1 MSSRELIE
9 GFKNNETHTL
19 NRIYRSQYV
28 KLERFVLSNNGN
40 RDQAKDV
47 FQEAFVVLWRNIRED
62 TFVPQNISEING
74 YLYRIAKNK
83 WLDYLRSA
91 EYKKRTILENQHDVT
106 EETAADNEHKFRMV
120 EQGLKKLGEKCRDI
134 LSRFYFRKQSMADIA
149 DAFGWTEASARNN
162 KYRCIQQLRENL
174 NGIEDE

>member
-1 MSSRELIE
+1 MSSWELIE

-19 NRIYRSQYV
+19 NRIYSNEYV

-62 TFVPQNISEING
+62 VFVPESTSEVNG

-91 EYKKRTILENQHDVT
+91 GYKKNTALENQHDVA
-106 EETAADNEHKFRMV
+106 EETEGDREQKFRMV

-134 LSRFYFRKQSMADIA
+134 LIRFYFRKQSMADIA
-149 DAFGWTEASARNN
+149 HAFGWTEASARNN
-162 KYRCIQQLRENL
+162 KYRCIQQLRDNL
-174 NGIEDE
+174 NSINDE